1 MNTKKVTIH
10 SIFLNQSDQHFLK
23 DYLRDEIASNEQM
36 LAWYNAQLTE
46 LWVKCDPSS
55 KDYRSEISFHL
66 LNLYKNNA
74 RTIIRQLKYL
84 RRIQKQVKGSTRD
97 TFDIMDTEE

>member
-23 DYLRDEIASNEQM
+23 DYLRDEINLLEQH
-36 LAWYNAQLTE
+36 LFHYQKQAAYFWS
-46 LWVKCDPSS
+46 KCDPQGQPNNAYYYLNES
-55 KDYRSEISFHL
+55 KDSVRSIL
-66 LNLYKNNA
+66 RK
-74 RTIIRQLKYL
+74 LKYL

>member
-1 MNTKKVTIH
+1 MNTKKLTIH

-23 DYLRDEIASNEQM
+23 DYLRDEIARLEIKLKNHQVQAAYFWS
-36 LAWYNAQLTE
+36 
-46 LWVKCDPSS
+46 KCDPNVKCSVAYCYLNES
-55 KDYRSEISFHL
+55 KSVIRSTL
-66 LNLYKNNA
+66 RKL
-74 RTIIRQLKYL
+74 RYL

>member
-1 MNTKKVTIH
+1 MNTKKLTIH

-23 DYLRDEIASNEQM
+23 DYLRDEINLLEQH
-36 LAWYNAQLTE
+36 LLHYQKQAVYFWS
-46 LWVKCDPSS
+46 KCDPQGQPNNAYYYLNES
-55 KDYRSEISFHL
+55 KDSVRSTL
-66 LNLYKNNA
+66 RK
-74 RTIIRQLKYL
+74 LKYF

>member
-23 DYLRDEIASNEQM
+23 DYLRDEINLLEQH
-36 LAWYNAQLTE
+36 LFHYQKQAAYFWS
-46 LWVKCDPSS
+46 KCDPQGQPNNAYYYLNES
-55 KDYRSEISFHL
+55 KDGIR
-66 LNLYKNNA
+66 
-74 RTIIRQLKYL
+74 RTLRKLKYL